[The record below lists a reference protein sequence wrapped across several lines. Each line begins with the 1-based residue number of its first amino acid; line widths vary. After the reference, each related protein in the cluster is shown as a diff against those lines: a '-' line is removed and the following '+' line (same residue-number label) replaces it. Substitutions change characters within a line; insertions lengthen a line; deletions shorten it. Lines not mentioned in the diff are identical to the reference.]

1 MRRVVCS
8 KSQVQVNMITRL
20 LEDSMIRDWH
30 IQRLTMTLN
39 CCRDAANMSS
49 SCTVCGTWQVLF
61 LGIENPKF
69 PLAKNSCWG
78 VMLAPQYQG
87 STQLPICTS
96 ASTLSAALG
105 PSAAAVKRS
114 SCAETGGLMAVD
126 ESDEI
131 NGKCCILT
139 SLPCHVCI
147 TPTRRG
153 VDA

>member
-1 MRRVVCS
+1 
-8 KSQVQVNMITRL
+8 
-20 LEDSMIRDWH
+20 
-30 IQRLTMTLN
+30 
-39 CCRDAANMSS
+39 
-49 SCTVCGTWQVLF
+49 
-61 LGIENPKF
+61 
-69 PLAKNSCWG
+69 
-78 VMLAPQYQG
+78 
-87 STQLPICTS
+87 
-96 ASTLSAALG
+96 LSAALG